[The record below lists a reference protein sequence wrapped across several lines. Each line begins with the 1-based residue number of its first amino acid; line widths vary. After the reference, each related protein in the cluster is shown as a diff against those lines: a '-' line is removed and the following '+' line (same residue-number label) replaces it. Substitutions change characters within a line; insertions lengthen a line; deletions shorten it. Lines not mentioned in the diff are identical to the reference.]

1 VELVRPFDGMVCR
14 VNARCGADEPPGQR
28 VPPDREWISAPEQE
42 DPMSGEEP
50 SQICGRD
57 RAVLRAV
64 AAGRCELRAGC
75 EPELVVDGVRC
86 ADSAVAQRLIAAGL
100 VVKPVGSA
108 VARLTPAGR
117 VAAGLISA

>member
-1 VELVRPFDGMVCR
+1 
-14 VNARCGADEPPGQR
+14 
-28 VPPDREWISAPEQE
+28 
-42 DPMSGEEP
+42 MSGEEP
-50 SQICGRD
+50 PQICGRD

-75 EPELVVDGVRC
+75 EPVLVVDGVQC
-86 ADSAVAQRLIAAGL
+86 ADSGVAQRLIAAGL
-100 VVKPVGSA
+100 VVPPAGNA

>member
-1 VELVRPFDGMVCR
+1 MLLAVRLWIF
-14 VNARCGADEPPGQR
+14 ALLRCGVDPQDMRGG
-28 VPPDREWISAPEQE
+28 E
-42 DPMSGEEP
+42 DMMSGEEP

-86 ADSAVAQRLIAAGL
+86 ADSGVAQRLIAAGL